1 MRLILLLALLTS
13 IFIGACQNNDT
24 EQNNHASPYMKLSTL
39 EQYDQGISNHIKV
52 RLNKREQLSKIHAV
66 NDEKNILIAFDVDHH
81 HRFTLGKIEQEI
93 QKEIEKLFPEH
104 EVTVSTDLKI
114 LLSLEELEKEIHEGT
129 ISQERISKELN
140 LLVKLTKD
148 EA

>member
-24 EQNNHASPYMKLSTL
+24 EQNNHASPYMKLSIL